1 MERERW
7 RYPPLKDN
15 TRKQKIGKDRILE
28 FMKILND
35 SELWKPQQKERTVK
49 KKKHKRNNSWKL
61 PRTDHD
67 KSLSH
72 RINEMSRTMGENRT
86 IQKACNCGI
95 LGHLGQMSS
104 KLSSKLSERKK
115 NTRFSEIKNQNVFRL
130 ISSNIR
136 SKKTMERYLWREE
149 IILTMTSM
157 PSQTTHDV
165 WLMT

>member
-15 TRKQKIGKDRILE
+15 TRKQKIGEDRILE

-61 PRTDHD
+61 PRTDHN

-86 IQKACNCGI
+86 IQRHVIVESWGI
-95 LGHLGQMSS
+95 WDKDYHQNFQRG
-104 KLSSKLSERKK
+104 KK
-115 NTRFSEIKNQNVFRL
+115 KKQFSEIKNQNVFRL

-157 PSQTTHDV
+157 PSQTTRDV

>member
-15 TRKQKIGKDRILE
+15 TRKQKIGEDRILE

-86 IQKACNCGI
+86 IQRHVIVESWGI
-95 LGHLGQMSS
+95 WDKDYHQNFQRG
-104 KLSSKLSERKK
+104 KK
-115 NTRFSEIKNQNVFRL
+115 KKRFSEIKNQNVFRL

-157 PSQTTHDV
+157 PSQTTRDV

>member
-15 TRKQKIGKDRILE
+15 TRKQKIGEDRILE

-86 IQKACNCGI
+86 IQRHVIVESWGI
-95 LGHLGQMSS
+95 WDKDYHQNFQRG
-104 KLSSKLSERKK
+104 KK
-115 NTRFSEIKNQNVFRL
+115 TKRFSEIKNQNVFRL
-130 ISSNIR
+130 ISSNLR

-157 PSQTTHDV
+157 PSQTTRDV